1 VTTLVASDQR
11 LKGRVIAIEKT
22 GETVTREG
30 ETWEKCIFTLEVTR
44 FSKRTPNEVVPD
56 GLKGKKIKLVRHC
69 LYDWHYRSGV
79 EKTLSAEET
88 DHLLQGEPSS
98 TVFW

>member
-1 VTTLVASDQR
+1 LGASDRR

-22 GETVTREG
+22 GETAEG
-30 ETWEKCIFTLEVTR
+30 RGDLGEVHLYTEVTR

-56 GLKGKKIKLVRHC
+56 DLKDRKIKLARHC
-69 LYDWHYRSGV
+69 LCDWHYRSGV

-88 DHLLQGEPSS
+88 DHLLRESLLRRSFGS
-98 TVFW
+98 